1 MRMTF
6 TARSEGLS
14 NCGTSKTAAMIFSC
28 ALFVGLALAAQ
39 PARALQ
45 SAAQA
50 QASQAKPSSAA
61 ANSQPANE
69 QGSNQ
74 ASSANASPNNANSS
88 NTSSDQAKPR
98 HEGPN
103 RQLVEMSRVAAGES
117 AQSTEGAQEVEK
129 DETSEF
135 KESPAVHWLAKI
147 TGMTVRQA
155 SWLGV
160 LINFGVLVVVVL
172 WFSVKGLP
180 KVFRNRTASIQQA
193 MAEARK
199 ASDEARRRLSDI
211 EARLAH
217 LDSEI
222 GKITASAEKEAAL
235 EEERMKAATAEDVR
249 KVVESAEQEIASA
262 AKNARRE
269 LTKYAADLA
278 VSLAEKQ
285 IHVDPATDQQLV
297 RGFSDQLSSGSGS
310 KN

>member
-1 MRMTF
+1 MRMSF
-6 TARSEGLS
+6 IGRSSSAR
-14 NCGTSKTAAMIFSC
+14 IFSC
-28 ALFVGLALAAQ
+28 ALFLSFAVAAQ
-39 PARALQ
+39 PAKALQ
-45 SAAQA
+45 STT
-50 QASQAKPSSAA
+50 QASQAKPSSEAS
-61 ANSQPANE
+61 NSQTANE
-69 QGSNQ
+69 QGSSQ
-74 ASSANASPNNANSS
+74 ASSGNASPNNGNSS
-88 NTSSDQAKPR
+88 NASSDQAKPR

-117 AQSTEGAQEVEK
+117 AHSNESTQEVEK

-135 KESPAVHWLAKI
+135 KESPAVHWLAEI

-160 LINFGVLVVVVL
+160 LINFGVLVGAIVWV
-172 WFSVKGLP
+172 SVKGLPKIFDGLP

-199 ASDEARRRLSDI
+199 ASDEARRRLGDI

-278 VSLAEKQ
+278 ISLAEKQ

-297 RGFSDQLSSGSGS
+297 RGFSDQLSNGSGS

>member
-1 MRMTF
+1 MNHPRF
-6 TARSEGLS
+6 GAGARV
-14 NCGTSKTAAMIFSC
+14 FSC
-28 ALFVGLALAAQ
+28 LLFLSFAVAPQ
-39 PARALQ
+39 PAKALQ
-45 SAAQA
+45 SAQQTPAGQPR
-50 QASQAKPSSAA
+50 PSSTV
-61 ANSQPANE
+61 ANSKQANE
-69 QGSNQ
+69 ESPKQSTPNRARSNQ
-74 ASSANASPNNANSS
+74 GGA
-88 NTSSDQAKPR
+88 
-98 HEGPN
+98 N

-117 AQSTEGAQEVEK
+117 ANSNESTQQVEK

-135 KESPAVHWLAKI
+135 KESSSVRRLAKI
-147 TGMTVRQA
+147 TGMNVRQA

-160 LINFGVLVVVVL
+160 LFNFGVLVGAIV

-180 KVFRNRTASIQQA
+180 KIFNGLPKMFRNRTASIQQA

-199 ASDEARRRLSDI
+199 ASEDARRRLGDI
-211 EARLAH
+211 EARLTH

-222 GKITASAEKEAAL
+222 GKITASAEKEAVL

-249 KVVESAEQEIASA
+249 RVVESAEQEIASA

-297 RGFSDQLSSGSGS
+297 RGFSDQLSNGSRS
-310 KN
+310 KQ

>member
-1 MRMTF
+1 MRMSF
-6 TARSEGLS
+6 IGRSSSAL
-14 NCGTSKTAAMIFSC
+14 IFSC
-28 ALFVGLALAAQ
+28 ALFLSFAVAAQ
-39 PARALQ
+39 PAKALQ
-45 SAAQA
+45 STP
-50 QASQAKPSSAA
+50 QASQAKPSSEAS
-61 ANSQPANE
+61 NSQTANE
-69 QGSNQ
+69 QGSSQ
-74 ASSANASPNNANSS
+74 ASSGNASPNNGNSS
-88 NTSSDQAKPR
+88 NASSDQAKPR

-103 RQLVEMSRVAAGES
+103 RQLVEMSRVTAGES
-117 AQSTEGAQEVEK
+117 AHSNESTQEVEK

-135 KESPAVHWLAKI
+135 KESPAVQWLAKI

-155 SWLGV
+155 SWFGV
-160 LINFGVLVVVVL
+160 LINFGVLVIVVL
-172 WFSVKGLP
+172 WFSIKGLP

-199 ASDEARRRLSDI
+199 ASDEARRRLGDI

-297 RGFSDQLSSGSGS
+297 RGFSDQLSNGSGS

>member
-1 MRMTF
+1 MTRILF
-6 TARSEGLS
+6 ECKWPANHSRFGTRAR
-14 NCGTSKTAAMIFSC
+14 IFSC
-28 ALFVGLALAAQ
+28 LLFISFAIATQ
-39 PARALQ
+39 PAKALQ
-45 SAAQA
+45 SAQQTTAA
-50 QASQAKPSSAA
+50 RPRPSSAA
-61 ANSQPANE
+61 ANSQPGNQQNPTNASSKPSS
-69 QGSNQ
+69 SNQ
-74 ASSANASPNNANSS
+74 A
-88 NTSSDQAKPR
+88 KPY

-117 AQSTEGAQEVEK
+117 ARSGESTQEVEK

-160 LINFGVLVVVVL
+160 LINFGVLVIVVL

-180 KVFRNRTASIQQA
+180 KMFRNRTASIQQA

-199 ASDEARRRLSDI
+199 ASDEARRRLGDI

-278 VSLAEKQ
+278 ISLAEKQ
-285 IHVDPATDQQLV
+285 IHVDQATDQQLV
-297 RGFSDQLSSGSGS
+297 RGFSDQLSNGSGS
-310 KN
+310 KHN

>member
-1 MRMTF
+1 MTPMSF
-6 TARSEGLS
+6 HRRRES
-14 NCGTSKTAAMIFSC
+14 NHWRFGAWVRIFVC
-28 ALFVGLALAAQ
+28 TFVAGIALIAQ
-39 PARALQ
+39 PAKALQ
-45 SAAQA
+45 SAQQPASAQPK
-50 QASQAKPSSAA
+50 SSSAA
-61 ANSQPANE
+61 ANSQLANQQNPNPATPD
-69 QGSNQ
+69 Q
-74 ASSANASPNNANSS
+74 ATAERATP
-88 NTSSDQAKPR
+88 DQAKPH

-117 AQSTEGAQEVEK
+117 VHSNESSQQVEK

-160 LINFGVLVVVVL
+160 LINFGVLVIVVL

-180 KVFRNRTASIQQA
+180 KMFRNRTASIQQA

-199 ASDEARRRLSDI
+199 ASEEARRRLGDI
-211 EARLAH
+211 EARLTH

-222 GKITASAEKEAAL
+222 GKITASAEKEAAQ
-235 EEERMKAATAEDVR
+235 EEERMKTATAEDIR

-262 AKNARRE
+262 AKNARRD

-297 RGFSDQLSSGSGS
+297 SGFSDQLSNGSGS
-310 KN
+310 KHN